1 MNPSTPHYDVFIS
14 SKNEDYR
21 FDEEV
26 YDFLEA
32 NGIHCFLAS
41 RELDRIGEAQYANA
55 IDDALDCSEHMIVVA
70 SSAEHIRSKW
80 VQYAWVTF
88 VNDLLS
94 NSRNG
99 NLVNILCG
107 DIQLRDLPPRLGTSR
122 HSRSI
127 PSANTFWRMSAIT
140 KQSG

>member
-1 MNPSTPHYDVFIS
+1 MAPTKSHYDVFIS